1 MTVGRMAPM
10 DNAIRDLARAPS
22 VWSTARGTIDL
33 ERPALMGILNITP
46 DSFSD
51 GGRFQDRDAALRRI
65 EELRSEGADIIDI
78 GGESTRPGA
87 RPVSTQEELE
97 RVLPIV
103 EAARRGSD
111 VAISI
116 DTTKTE
122 VARAALEAGAE
133 IVNDIS
139 GLQFDPEIG
148 DLAAQHGAGL
158 VLMHMRGEPRT
169 MQEEIHYD
177 DLLGE
182 VQEELAA
189 AVRRALDA
197 GCARDQLVVDPGIG
211 FGKTAEQSLT
221 LLAHVDRFAELGLP
235 VMVGP
240 SRKSFIGKILGL
252 PVDMRVEAT
261 IAACVVALL
270 RGVRIFRVHDVA
282 AVRRALE
289 MAEEIASR

>member
-33 ERPALMGILNITP
+33 ERPALMGILHITP

-139 GLQFDPEIG
+139 GLQFDPEIVASTRMSTG
-148 DLAAQHGAGL
+148 KPKIFPMKDLRDGPTITERPSSAKRSTWANKVRL
-158 VLMHMRGEPRT
+158 CS
-169 MQEEIHYD
+169 
-177 DLLGE
+177 
-182 VQEELAA
+182 
-189 AVRRALDA
+189 AVFPNPI
-197 GCARDQLVVDPGIG
+197 PGS
-211 FGKTAEQSLT
+211 TT
-221 LLAHVDRFAELGLP
+221 N
-235 VMVGP
+235 
-240 SRKSFIGKILGL
+240 
-252 PVDMRVEAT
+252 
-261 IAACVVALL
+261 
-270 RGVRIFRVHDVA
+270 
-282 AVRRALE
+282 
-289 MAEEIASR
+289 